1 MHADQRTISVTIF
14 QTPFIVL
21 RQVFCWLALTKQA
34 KLADKRAPGICSSPH
49 PVPGLHTHITTTR
62 GLHAHTTTARS
73 LHAHTTMAR
82 GLHAHTTTARSL
94 HAHTTTARGLHA
106 HTTTARGFLLNVY
119 SGKHFSDWTI
129 TQSQRL
135 CLYQEA
141 EGGQERHA
149 PQQGSQTKMGADT
162 GCRLLMTTTQIR
174 RRQGRILF

>member
-1 MHADQRTISVTIF
+1 MHADQRTVSVTIF

-21 RQVFCWLALTKQA
+21 RQVFCWLALNKQA

-82 GLHAHTTTARSL
+82 GLHAHTTTAR
-94 HAHTTTARGLHA
+94 
-106 HTTTARGFLLNVY
+106 GFLLNVY

-129 TQSQRL
+129 AQSQRL

-162 GCRLLMTTTQIR
+162 GCRVLMTTTQIR